1 MDFSTIGT
9 VSSYVQQ
16 KNLKFAANFKKQTG
30 QSIVNSSGNLQLEL
44 KRANNRSLA
53 EKMIQ
58 ANQTE
63 DSEYVKQR
71 VSSIRRKLLNGK
83 KISNEEL
90 GYLKKNDPDLYKK
103 AKKAEESRE
112 ELKAALCKAKTK
124 QEARQAVTRAL
135 VKASSEALA
144 ELSAGKSAAGISG
157 GGGSIGGVAQSY
169 EASQE
174 ISGSN
179 VENIQ
184 AFANGDD
191 AALARIN
198 EQITAKAT
206 ENNLDSSIDIEA
218 SKLKDINSEIAVTNE
233 INAENAIETTAAET
247 NEMINKPNDQKSD
260 QINSSQ
266 SSSPL
271 SNGNSKNDPVSG
283 IMEKFIMVVRA
294 IEDEWITFAKSDEF
308 KELAE
313 DLFEDAEIYQD
324 GKHKRKN
331 KISVDVPNQQ
341 VMDVITAYRN
351 SMMFDKS
358 SVN

>member
-44 KRANNRSLA
+44 KRANNKSLA

-112 ELKAALCKAKTK
+112 ELKAALRKAKTK

-144 ELSAGKSAAGISG
+144 ELSAAKSAAGISG
-157 GGGSIGGVAQSY
+157 GGNVNGNAAGY

-174 ISGSN
+174 IGGPN
-179 VENIQ
+179 AEAIQ
-184 AFANGDD
+184 AFENGDD

-198 EQITAKAT
+198 EQITAKST
-206 ENNLDSSIDIEA
+206 ENNFDSSVDIEA
-218 SKLKDINSEIAVTNE
+218 SKLKDINSEIAATNE
-233 INAENAIETTAAET
+233 INAENAIETAAAET

-260 QINSSQ
+260 QTNFSQ
-266 SSSPL
+266 PSSPL

-313 DLFEDAEIYQD
+313 DLFEEAEIDQD

-331 KISVDVPNQQ
+331 KISIDIPNQQ

>member
-44 KRANNRSLA
+44 KRANNKSLA

-112 ELKAALCKAKTK
+112 ELKAALRKAKTK

-144 ELSAGKSAAGISG
+144 ELSAAKSAAGISG
-157 GGGSIGGVAQSY
+157 GGNINGNAAGY

-174 ISGSN
+174 IGGPN
-179 VENIQ
+179 AEAIQ
-184 AFANGDD
+184 AFENGDD

-206 ENNLDSSIDIEA
+206 ENNFDSSVDIEA
-218 SKLKDINSEIAVTNE
+218 SKLKDINSEIAATNE
-233 INAENAIETTAAET
+233 INAENAIETAAAET

-260 QINSSQ
+260 QTNFSQ
-266 SSSPL
+266 PSSPL

-313 DLFEDAEIYQD
+313 DLFEEAEIDQD

-331 KISVDVPNQQ
+331 KISIDIPNQQ